1 MVDIR
6 EILKKA
12 IESEAT
18 SYQEY
23 LDAAQEATDPEAKSL
38 LKQLAQ
44 DEARHRQVLETQL
57 ALLLEAKG
65 ISPPQGIPEK
75 AGASRDLEE
84 ESCEVEL
91 EGAKRATSVLAE
103 AKREIEKAQHAK
115 DELYAMVT
123 HDLRS
128 PLISM
133 VAFAKKLLTSLE
145 NKVSE
150 KEYQKLQWIW
160 SEARRMEGFVT
171 NFLDLA
177 RLTSDKV
184 VLDFQPLEPRLMVDE
199 ALEPLRPQIQ
209 DKRLHV
215 EVTMGGLPGMEADAW
230 AVKRLFMN
238 LLANAV
244 LHGRDGGT
252 IEVGGEEEDGMIRFW
267 VKDDGPGIREQDLP
281 YIFEQFHTSA
291 AGRKGSG
298 LGLAIA
304 RQVVQAHG
312 GRIWVESTEGKGATF
327 YFTLPKAQEKKWG
340 NSSPA

>member
-1 MVDIR
+1 MADIR
-6 EILKKA
+6 EIMQKA
-12 IESEAT
+12 IESEVA

-23 LDAAQEATDPEAKSL
+23 LEAAQETTDPEAKSL
-38 LKQLAQ
+38 LMQLAE

-57 ALLLEAKG
+57 AHLLEAKG
-65 ISPPQGIPEK
+65 AQKTEGVSG
-75 AGASRDLEE
+75 DLEG

-91 EGAKRATSVLAE
+91 EGAKRAASVLAE
-103 AKREIEKAQHAK
+103 AKREIEKAQQAK

-133 VAFAKKLLTSLE
+133 VAFSQKLLTSLQ

-160 SEARRMEGFVT
+160 NEAQRLEGFVT
-171 NFLDLA
+171 DFLDLA
-177 RLTSDKV
+177 RLTSEKV
-184 VLDFQPLEPRLMVDE
+184 VLDFQPLDPRQMVDE

-209 DKRLHV
+209 DKMLHV
-215 EVTMGGLPGMEADAW
+215 EVTMGGLPRVEADAW
-230 AVKRLFMN
+230 AVRRLFMN
-238 LLANAV
+238 LLTNAV
-244 LHGRDGGT
+244 LHGRTGGA

-267 VKDDGPGIREQDLP
+267 VKDDGPGIREKDLP
-281 YIFEQFHTSA
+281 YIFEEFHTGA

-304 RQVVQAHG
+304 HQVVQTHG
-312 GRIWVESTEGKGATF
+312 GRIWVESREGEGATF
-327 YFTLPKAQEKKWG
+327 YFTLPKLQEKKG
-340 NSSPA
+340 SNSSSA

>member
-1 MVDIR
+1 MSNVR
-6 EILKKA
+6 EILQKA
-12 IESEAT
+12 IENEVT
-18 SYQEY
+18 SYREY
-23 LDAAQEATDPEAKSL
+23 LEAAQETTDPEAKSL

-65 ISPPQGIPEK
+65 KLPQREAPEI
-75 AGASRDLEE
+75 ASAVRDLAGEA
-84 ESCEVEL
+84 CEVEL
-91 EGAKRATSVLAE
+91 EGAKRATSVLAD
-103 AKREIEKAQHAK
+103 AKREIEKAQQAK

-133 VAFAKKLLTSLE
+133 VAFAKKLLSSLQD
-145 NKVSE
+145 KVSE

-160 SEARRMEGFVT
+160 SEARRMEGFVN
-171 NFLDLA
+171 NFLDLT

-184 VLDFQPLEPRLMVDE
+184 VLDFQPLDPPQVVDE

-209 DKRLHV
+209 EKSLHI
-215 EVTMGGLPGMEADAW
+215 EVAMDGLPWVEADSW
-230 AVKRLFMN
+230 AVRRLFMN
-238 LLANAV
+238 LLSNAV
-244 LHGRDGGT
+244 LHGRPGGT
-252 IEVGGEEEDGMIRFW
+252 IEIGGAAEDAVIRFW
-267 VKDDGPGIREQDLP
+267 VKDDGPGIREKDLSH
-281 YIFEQFHTSA
+281 IFEQFHTTT

-304 RQVVQAHG
+304 HQVVTAHG

-327 YFTLPKAQEKKWG
+327 YFTLPKAQKKGG
-340 NSSPA
+340 NSS